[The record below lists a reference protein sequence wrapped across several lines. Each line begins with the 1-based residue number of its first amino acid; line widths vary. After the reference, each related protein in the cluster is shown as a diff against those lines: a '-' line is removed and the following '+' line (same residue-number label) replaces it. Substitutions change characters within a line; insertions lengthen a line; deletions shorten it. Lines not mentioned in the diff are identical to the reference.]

1 MSDTMHMTC
10 GMDIGNGYVKAKVSV
25 DGSQPR
31 LVDLPSVVTYVSPAT
46 PWIPREPNDE
56 LMADLVNELDCTI
69 SSKAIKQQDRG
80 RILVGE
86 RSVASG
92 DTQVMFNID
101 DHVPKC
107 DDSLSYQLA
116 LSVIA
121 SEAVRVTWERTHVLP
136 SDVIHVACAMGV
148 ALPISDYMDWRE
160 TYRDRFCDGEHRI
173 TIHDFEQEVTV
184 SVTFAKSD
192 VVVLAEGA
200 AAQYAI
206 SDMGEPF
213 LEAALRDTRARGIPC
228 DPEETGASLASYKS
242 TVGVDIGEGTV
253 NFPVFRDGNISV
265 ENSSSI
271 NTGYGTVLSKVVV
284 AERNSASAPRTRKEL
299 SEFLLDPNPSPTKR
313 RLRKRYQRLV
323 DEEIQVFVRDV
334 ISEYK
339 RVLARVKLDCDVV
352 YVYGG
357 GAAPVRDT
365 LLPQLVEASKL
376 DEDVYIPVIYLDS
389 SYSRDLNRNGLY
401 LVAQIARSAR

>member
-56 LMADLVNELDCTI
+56 LMDGLVNELDCTI

-121 SEAVRVTWERTHVLP
+121 AEATRVAWERSHVLP
-136 SDVIHVACAMGV
+136 RDVIHVVCAMGV
-148 ALPISDYMDWRE
+148 ALPISD
-160 TYRDRFCDGEHRI
+160 
-173 TIHDFEQEVTV
+173 
-184 SVTFAKSD
+184 
-192 VVVLAEGA
+192 
-200 AAQYAI
+200 
-206 SDMGEPF
+206 
-213 LEAALRDTRARGIPC
+213 
-228 DPEETGASLASYKS
+228 
-242 TVGVDIGEGTV
+242 
-253 NFPVFRDGNISV
+253 
-265 ENSSSI
+265 
-271 NTGYGTVLSKVVV
+271 
-284 AERNSASAPRTRKEL
+284 
-299 SEFLLDPNPSPTKR
+299 
-313 RLRKRYQRLV
+313 
-323 DEEIQVFVRDV
+323 
-334 ISEYK
+334 
-339 RVLARVKLDCDVV
+339 
-352 YVYGG
+352 
-357 GAAPVRDT
+357 
-365 LLPQLVEASKL
+365 
-376 DEDVYIPVIYLDS
+376 
-389 SYSRDLNRNGLY
+389 
-401 LVAQIARSAR
+401 